1 MLEKCYYFTVN
12 ERRVDY
18 MEPYKAK
25 TMPLEYKID
34 KEMLRLISEANVKY
48 GEYKSLL
55 NTLEF
60 DAGFFLDSV
69 ILIESYKSTRIEG
82 TQISQDEMYYLKYMQ
97 KTDDNQEIQNLKR
110 TIEYASAHLQS
121 GNPISYELVNEMHK
135 IILDSVRGSQKTP
148 GQIRTTQN
156 WIGPRGCTMDGATFV
171 PPIPEEVY
179 GLLINLYEYMN
190 DEFIDPLLVNVAL
203 SHMQFETIHA
213 YKDGNGRL
221 GRALIPVQMSL
232 LDNSTPILYMSE
244 ILELYKPSYQ
254 RNLMECRRGNVAGY
268 IKFFLQ
274 CTVDQCN
281 AYIYKLERIK
291 EIYKEDMKTI
301 EVIKGNSVYRIMPVI
316 MKQIV
321 FTKKEVQELSG
332 VSTNVVS
339 KIINQLVDLKVIVPD
354 STMVKKGY
362 RYQKIYEVF
371 VGTTEFS

>member
-1 MLEKCYYFTVN
+1 MA
-12 ERRVDY
+12 
-18 MEPYKAK
+18 PYKAK

-34 KEMLRLISEANVKY
+34 KEMLRLVSEANVKY

-69 ILIESYKSTRIEG
+69 ILNESYKSTQIEG
-82 TQISQDEMYYLKYMQ
+82 TQISQDEMYYLKYME

-110 TIEYASAHLQS
+110 TIEYASAHLQA

-135 IILDSVRGSQKTP
+135 IILDSVRGAQKTP

-156 WIGPRGCTMDGATFV
+156 WIGPRGCTMDGATFI

-274 CTVDQCN
+274 CIVDQCH
-281 AYIYKLERIK
+281 AYIYKLKRIK

-339 KIINQLVDLKVIVPD
+339 KIINQLAELKVIVPD
-354 STMVKKGY
+354 PTMVKKGY

-371 VGTTEFS
+371 VGTKEFL

>member
-1 MLEKCYYFTVN
+1 
-12 ERRVDY
+12 

-25 TMPLEYKID
+25 MMPLEYKID

-60 DAGFFLDSV
+60 DAEFFLDSV
-69 ILIESYKSTRIEG
+69 ILNESYKSTQIEG
-82 TQISQDEMYYLKYMQ
+82 TQISQDEMYYLKYME

-110 TIEYASAHLQS
+110 TIEYASAHLQE
-121 GNPISYELVNEMHK
+121 GNLISYELVNEMHK
-135 IILDSVRGSQKTP
+135 MILDSVRGSQKTP

-156 WIGPRGCTMDGATFV
+156 WIGPRGCTMDGATFI

-221 GRALIPVQMSL
+221 GRALIPVHMSL

-274 CTVDQCN
+274 CVVDQCN

-291 EIYKEDMKTI
+291 EIYREDMKTI

-371 VGTTEFS
+371 VGTKEFL

>member
-1 MLEKCYYFTVN
+1 
-12 ERRVDY
+12 

-34 KEMLRLISEANVKY
+34 KEMLRLVSEANVKY

-69 ILIESYKSTRIEG
+69 ILNESYKSTQIEG
-82 TQISQDEMYYLKYMQ
+82 TQISQDEMYYLKYME

-110 TIEYASAHLQS
+110 TIEYASAHLQA

-135 IILDSVRGSQKTP
+135 IILDSVRGAQKTP

-156 WIGPRGCTMDGATFV
+156 WIGSRGCTMDGATFI

-274 CTVDQCN
+274 CIVDQCH
-281 AYIYKLERIK
+281 AYIYKLKRIK

-339 KIINQLVDLKVIVPD
+339 KIINQLAELKVIVPD
-354 STMVKKGY
+354 PTMVKKGY

-371 VGTTEFS
+371 VGTDEFL